1 MTESRLCFINS
12 EMFGNVVKHGL
23 ECWICVLSIKNKTKE
38 ENGEIN
44 IYLFL
49 LLSDFQNC
57 HGHDFL

>member
-1 MTESRLCFINS
+1 ML
-12 EMFGNVVKHGL
+12 GNVLKHGL

-44 IYLFL
+44 IYMYLFL